1 MTARRVSRAACA
13 ALLLVAAAAPAQPKP
28 ASRSDE
34 QRELDARIEKERAA
48 AAQLALRESGLLG
61 RLAELERQ
69 VEVEGRA
76 LRAAQARLRVADG
89 RLSASERRARA
100 ADDEGARATRELSP
114 RLIARYRLGREGY
127 VRFLLGARSVTEVLR
142 RRRLFSAVLERDFD
156 ALDDLHLRSQR
167 LTAARDELARSRD
180 ELSGSAAVEQ
190 ERRSALEARA
200 TEQRRMLAQVQQEKG
215 VHEQAMREL
224 EEAARALAQRVAELQ
239 KRSAAAASPGSSGG
253 DAAGA
258 RGAAAGGGSSAA
270 PLSHGPQR
278 RAGELPVRSARG
290 RLLFPVPG
298 GQIEARFGRAVDP
311 RFGTVTLQRGIDV
324 RAPDGAPVRA
334 VHGGTVV
341 HAGWFRGYGN
351 LMIIDHGGG
360 MFSLMAH
367 LATLDRAVGDE
378 VRRGDQLGT
387 VGDTGSLKGSYLYFE
402 LRDGQKPLDPEP
414 WLAKPRVA
422 AKKD

>member
-1 MTARRVSRAACA
+1 
-13 ALLLVAAAAPAQPKP
+13 
-28 ASRSDE
+28 
-34 QRELDARIEKERAA
+34 
-48 AAQLALRESGLLG
+48 
-61 RLAELERQ
+61 
-69 VEVEGRA
+69 
-76 LRAAQARLRVADG
+76 
-89 RLSASERRARA
+89 
-100 ADDEGARATRELSP
+100 
-114 RLIARYRLGREGY
+114 
-127 VRFLLGARSVTEVLR
+127 
-142 RRRLFSAVLERDFD
+142 
-156 ALDDLHLRSQR
+156 
-167 LTAARDELARSRD
+167 
-180 ELSGSAAVEQ
+180 
-190 ERRSALEARA
+190 
-200 TEQRRMLAQVQQEKG
+200 
-215 VHEQAMREL
+215 MREL
-224 EEAARALAQRVAELQ
+224 EEAARALAQQLAELQ
-239 KRSAAAASPGSSGG
+239 KRRSTGG

-258 RGAAAGGGSSAA
+258 RGAAASGGSSSA
-270 PLSHGPQR
+270 PIGKGPQR
-278 RAGELPVRSARG
+278 PSREPPVRSARG

-324 RAPDGAPVRA
+324 RAPEGAPVRA

-351 LMIIDHGGG
+351 LMIIDHGDG

-414 WLAKPRVA
+414 WLAKARLA

>member
-1 MTARRVSRAACA
+1 VNARRASRAACA
-13 ALLLVAAAAPAQPKP
+13 ALLVAAAPALSQPKP
-28 ASRSDE
+28 VARTGE
-34 QRELDARIEKERAA
+34 QRELDAKIEKERAA
-48 AAQLALRESGLLG
+48 AAQLSQRESSLLG
-61 RLAELERQ
+61 KLAELERQ

-89 RLSASERRARA
+89 RLSSSERRARA
-100 ADDEGARATRELSP
+100 ADDEVARASRELAP
-114 RLIARYRLGREGY
+114 RLVARYRLGREGY

-156 ALDDLHLRSQR
+156 ALDDLRVHSQQAK
-167 LTAARDELARSRD
+167 AARDELARSRD

-190 ERRSALEARA
+190 ERRSALEAQV
-200 TEQRRMLAQVQQEKG
+200 TQQRRMLAAVQQEKG
-215 VHEQAMREL
+215 LHEQAMREL
-224 EEAARALAQRVAELQ
+224 EEAARALAQQVAELQ
-239 KRSAAAASPGSSGG
+239 KRRSTGG

-258 RGAAAGGGSSAA
+258 RGAAASGGSSSA
-270 PLSHGPQR
+270 PIGKGPQR
-278 RAGELPVRSARG
+278 PSREPPVRSARG

-324 RAPDGAPVRA
+324 RAPEGAPVRA

-351 LMIIDHGGG
+351 LMIIDHGDG

-414 WLAKPRVA
+414 WLAKARLA

>member
-1 MTARRVSRAACA
+1 MSARRASRAACA
-13 ALLLVAAAAPAQPKP
+13 ALLLVAAAAPSQPKS
-28 ASRSDE
+28 AAKTDE
-34 QRELDARIEKERAA
+34 QRELDARLEKERAA
-48 AAQLALRESGLLG
+48 AAQLSQRESGLLG
-61 RLAELERQ
+61 KLAELERQ

-89 RLSASERRARA
+89 RLSSSERRARA
-100 ADDEGARATRELSP
+100 ADDEVARASRELAP

-142 RRRLFSAVLERDFD
+142 RRRLFSAILERDFD
-156 ALDDLHLRSQR
+156 ALDDLHLRSEQAK
-167 LTAARDELARSRD
+167 AARDELARSRD

-200 TEQRRMLAQVQQEKG
+200 TQQRRMLAQVQQEKG
-215 VHEQAMREL
+215 LHEQAIREL
-224 EEAARALAQRVAELQ
+224 EEAARALAQQIAELQ
-239 KRSAAAASPGSSGG
+239 KKRSTSG

-258 RGAAAGGGSSAA
+258 RGTAASGGSSAA
-270 PLSHGPQR
+270 PTPRPSR
-278 RAGELPVRSARG
+278 ETPVRSARG

-298 GQIEARFGRAVDP
+298 GQIEARFGRAIDP

-324 RAPDGAPVRA
+324 RAPEGAPVRA

-351 LMIIDHGGG
+351 LMIIDHGDGV
-360 MFSLMAH
+360 FSLMAH
-367 LATLDRAVGDE
+367 LATLDRPVGDQ

-402 LRDGQKPLDPEP
+402 LRDGQKPFDPEP
-414 WLAKPRVA
+414 WLAKARVA

>member
-1 MTARRVSRAACA
+1 VTARRASRAACA

-28 ASRSDE
+28 APRSDE
-34 QRELDARIEKERAA
+34 QRELDARIEKERVAA
-48 AAQLALRESGLLG
+48 ALLALRESGLLG
-61 RLAELERQ
+61 KLAELERQ

-100 ADDEGARATRELSP
+100 ADDEVARATRELAP

-167 LTAARDELARSRD
+167 LKAARDELARSRD

-253 DAAGA
+253 EAGA
-258 RGAAAGGGSSAA
+258 RGTAASGGSSAV

-278 RAGELPVRSARG
+278 RAGEPPVRSARG

-298 GQIEARFGRAVDP
+298 GQIEARFGRAVDQ

>member
-1 MTARRVSRAACA
+1 MSARRASRAACA
-13 ALLLVAAAAPAQPKP
+13 ALLLVAAAAPSQPKS
-28 ASRSDE
+28 AAKTDE
-34 QRELDARIEKERAA
+34 QRELDARLEKERAA
-48 AAQLALRESGLLG
+48 AAQLSQRESGLLG
-61 RLAELERQ
+61 KLAELERQ

-89 RLSASERRARA
+89 RLSSSERRARA
-100 ADDEGARATRELSP
+100 ADDEVARASRELAP

-142 RRRLFSAVLERDFD
+142 RRRLFSAILERDFD
-156 ALDDLHLRSQR
+156 ALDDLHLRSEQAK
-167 LTAARDELARSRD
+167 AARDELARSRD

-200 TEQRRMLAQVQQEKG
+200 TQQRRMLAQVQQEKG
-215 VHEQAMREL
+215 LHEQAIREL
-224 EEAARALAQRVAELQ
+224 EEAARALAQQIAELQ
-239 KRSAAAASPGSSGG
+239 KKRSTSP

-258 RGAAAGGGSSAA
+258 RGTAASGGSSA
-270 PLSHGPQR
+270 GPTGNGPSR
-278 RAGELPVRSARG
+278 SSREPPVRSARG

-298 GQIEARFGRAVDP
+298 GQIEARFGRAIDP

-324 RAPDGAPVRA
+324 RAPEGAPVRA

-351 LMIIDHGGG
+351 LMIIDHGDGV
-360 MFSLMAH
+360 FSLMAH
-367 LATLDRAVGDE
+367 LATLDRGVGDQ

-402 LRDGQKPLDPEP
+402 LRDGQKPFDPEP
-414 WLAKPRVA
+414 WLAKARVA

>member
-1 MTARRVSRAACA
+1 VIARRASRAACA
-13 ALLLVAAAAPAQPKP
+13 ALLLGAAAAPSQPKS
-28 ASRSDE
+28 AARTGE
-34 QRELDARIEKERAA
+34 QRELDARIEKERTA
-48 AAQLALRESGLLG
+48 AAQLSQRESSLLG
-61 RLAELERQ
+61 KLAELERQ

-89 RLSASERRARA
+89 RLSSSERRARA
-100 ADDEGARATRELSP
+100 ADGEVARASRELAP

-156 ALDDLHLRSQR
+156 ALDDLRVRSQQAK
-167 LTAARDELARSRD
+167 AARDELARSRD

-190 ERRSALEARA
+190 ERRSALEAQV
-200 TEQRRMLAQVQQEKG
+200 TQQRRMLAAVQQEKG
-215 VHEQAMREL
+215 LHEQAMREL
-224 EEAARALAQRVAELQ
+224 EEAARALAQQVAELQ
-239 KRSAAAASPGSSGG
+239 KKRSPGG
-253 DAAGA
+253 DAAGV
-258 RGAAAGGGSSAA
+258 RGAASGGGSPAA
-270 PLSHGPQR
+270 PIGKGPQR
-278 RAGELPVRSARG
+278 PSREPAMRSARG

-324 RAPDGAPVRA
+324 RAPEGAPVRA

-351 LMIIDHGGG
+351 LMIIDHGDG

-414 WLAKPRVA
+414 WLAKARLA